1 MWVGVGCMHAC
12 ALSHTLAPSSLM
24 YPPLPHFRAY
34 IPIADLAS
42 AIVLAAMNTTLPG
55 HEIFY
60 IAATDTAGGHD
71 LANWVKAKY
80 GESIPLRPLPFPNA
94 SSLDCSKAVKL
105 LGWKS
110 TLTWRDFL
118 GADGMLLPS
127 LRQ

>member
-1 MWVGVGCMHAC
+1 M
-12 ALSHTLAPSSLM
+12 
-24 YPPLPHFRAY
+24 
-34 IPIADLAS
+34 AS
-42 AIVLAAMNTTLPG
+42 AIVLAALNTTLPG

-60 IAATDTAGGHD
+60 IAAPDSAGGHD
-71 LANWVKAKY
+71 LAAWVKAKY
-80 GESIPLRPLPFPNA
+80 GESIPLRPLPFPTA